1 MNVTINIKNF
11 LEHKL
16 ITSSITRKELALA
29 CNMSYRTICYIL
41 NCEIKNLELIN
52 VIKIA
57 TYFNCS
63 INDVIAVG
71 PNVNSKIYTSYVD
84 ISDALQNY
92 NKNLREF
99 LIRKMQEH
107 KLNPYLLARNLGF
120 NNSIIARF
128 INDSKLVRTLTT
140 PVVIAISQYFNTPI
154 DIIIGRAINC
164 KDNVV

>member
-1 MNVTINIKNF
+1 MSTKYNTKNFIEQKLLSLKINKKVLAEQINIKYCSLLQIVNNGV
-11 LEHKL
+11 
-16 ITSSITRKELALA
+16 TP
-29 CNMSYRTICYIL
+29 
-41 NCEIKNLELIN
+41 NLKTL
-52 VIKIA
+52 IKIA

-120 NNSIIARF
+120 NKTIVARF
-128 INDSKLVRTLTT
+128 MDKDKTDRTLTT

>member
-1 MNVTINIKNF
+1 MDVTINIKKF
-11 LEHKL
+11 LEQKL
-16 ITSSITRKELALA
+16 VTLSVTRKDIALA
-29 CNMSYRTICYIL
+29 CNIPYRTICYIL
-41 NCEIKNLELIN
+41 NCEIKNLEIIN
-52 VIKIA
+52 IIKIA

-63 INDVIAVG
+63 INDVIAVE
-71 PNVNSKIYTSYVD
+71 PKLNSKIYTSFVD

-92 NKNLREF
+92 NKNLRDF
-99 LIRKMQEH
+99 LIQHMQKH

-120 NNSIIARF
+120 NASIIARF

-154 DIIIGRAINC
+154 DLMIGRAIKC